1 MYARIGIF
9 NTVIVDKF
17 SVDRNTMNKR
27 LFIDR

>member
-1 MYARIGIF
+1 MLARIGIF

-17 SVDRNTMNKR
+17 GVDRNTMNKR